1 MMRHPNLSTVA
12 SRAILLMLMAGLPW
26 GAQAAWTCTNEA
38 GKTTFQDRPCE
49 GKAPSGKWSAVKT
62 RELTVAGAQE
72 TLRRFEAAV
81 NERDLLSAGQLL
93 SKDFR
98 SLLVDKRGRHEL
110 GRAEYMESVTR
121 VVQASKRY
129 QSERR
134 CGDGRPDALSQSLR
148 LECRN
153 AERIDT
159 LRRGSSVETLEIVRL
174 ALEGDEIKI
183 VEISSLAPQPANA
196 PTLAPASAPKN

>member
-1 MMRHPNLSTVA
+1 MLHPNLSTLVL
-12 SRAILLMLMAGLPW
+12 RAALLVLMAGLPW
-26 GAQAAWTCTNEA
+26 AAHAAWACTNEA

-49 GKAPSGKWSAVKT
+49 GRAPSGKWSAVKT
-62 RELTVAGAQE
+62 RELTTAGGHE

-81 NERDLLSAGQLL
+81 NERDLVSAGRLL

-110 GRAEYMESVTR
+110 GRNEYMESVTR
-121 VVQASKRY
+121 AVQAAKRY

-134 CGDGRPDALSQSLR
+134 CDDGRPDALSQSLR

-153 AERIDT
+153 AVRIDQM
-159 LRRGSSVETLEIVRL
+159 RRGGNSVETLEIVRL

-183 VEISSLAPQPANA
+183 VEISSAPPQA
-196 PTLAPASAPKN
+196 ASAPKN

>member
-1 MMRHPNLSTVA
+1 MRHTKLSTVVL
-12 SRAILLMLMAGLPW
+12 RVILPMLMIGLPW
-26 GAQAAWTCTNEA
+26 EAQAAWTCTNEA

-49 GKAPSGKWSAVKT
+49 GKAPSGKWSAIKT
-62 RELTVAGAQE
+62 SELTTAGAHE
-72 TLRRFEAAV
+72 TLRRFDAAV
-81 NERDLLSAGQLL
+81 NERDLVSAGRLL
-93 SKDFR
+93 AKDFR

-110 GRAEYMESVTR
+110 GRDEYMASVTR
-121 VVQASKRY
+121 VVQASKHY

-153 AERIDT
+153 AERIDQG
-159 LRRGSSVETLEIVRL
+159 RRGSSVETLELVRV
-174 ALEGDEIKI
+174 ALEGDEIMI

-196 PTLAPASAPKN
+196 PASAPKN